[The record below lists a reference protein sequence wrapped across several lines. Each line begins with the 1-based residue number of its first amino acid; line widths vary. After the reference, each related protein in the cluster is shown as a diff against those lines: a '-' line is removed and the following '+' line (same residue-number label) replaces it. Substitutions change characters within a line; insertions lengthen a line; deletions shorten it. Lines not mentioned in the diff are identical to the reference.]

1 MGSRAADSS
10 RSLSVKLGRT
20 GYMGKRRDFGQAVKD
35 QYGGFGE
42 LCGLAFF
49 DRRQGP
55 HREAGQGG
63 RCNNL
68 ITIMLNRCRGRIDVD
83 YFRAACVSDG

>member
-20 GYMGKRRDFGQAVKD
+20 GYMGKRRDFGQDVKD
-35 QYGGFGE
+35 QYSE
-42 LCGLAFF
+42 LRESCGLAFF

-55 HREAGQGG
+55 HRETGQGG
-63 RCNNL
+63 RCNSL
-68 ITIMLNRCRGRIDVD
+68 ITIMLNR
-83 YFRAACVSDG
+83 